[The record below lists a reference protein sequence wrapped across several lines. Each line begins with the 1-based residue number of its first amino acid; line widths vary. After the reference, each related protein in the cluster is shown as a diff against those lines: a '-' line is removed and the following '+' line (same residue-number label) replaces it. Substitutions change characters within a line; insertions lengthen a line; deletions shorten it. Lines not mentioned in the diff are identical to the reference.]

1 MTLLDSIL
9 LQINQKKTSF
19 NELLTRIIPNYS
31 STESARA
38 ALFRVIKNLVSFGYI
53 QKTEDFYEITEKG
66 KKMVESKLQDKMLNN
81 INSIN
86 DLLQKSQPAKSLQYL
101 DDMVRNL
108 QIFLER
114 SKEDQTLLKIGKT
127 SVTFYVSDLEDI
139 KTNVASRLTK
149 FEQSFDRQI
158 QSLKDLNFEDQFVI
172 NLDNNA
178 FELIKELSTS
188 NNVSELII
196 DCDKTDINSGML
208 FETHAE
214 FAKKPDNVFI
224 LKQADIDVLKKLLLS
239 RLDIIMQTRFK
250 TYIKEIVIYLKVG
263 KLYFT
268 GPYNQIVTIKE
279 SYSKLTEPEK
289 KEVKEKIIS

>member
-1 MTLLDSIL
+1 MTLMDSIL

-38 ALFRVIKNLVSFGYI
+38 ALSRVIKNLVSFGYI
-53 QKTEDFYEITEKG
+53 QKTEDFFEITDKG
-66 KKMVESKLQDKMLNN
+66 KKIVEEKLQDKMLNN

-86 DLLQKSQPAKSLQYL
+86 DLLQKSQPARSLQYL
-101 DDMVRNL
+101 DDIVRNL

-127 SVTFYVSDLEDI
+127 SATFYISDLEDI
-139 KTNVASRLTK
+139 KKNVETRLIN
-149 FEQSFDRQI
+149 FEQSLDRQI
-158 QSLKDLNFEDQFVI
+158 MALKDLNFEDQFII
-172 NLDNNA
+172 NLDENA
-178 FELIKELSTS
+178 FSLIKELSE
-188 NNVSELII
+188 NNNISELII

-208 FETHAE
+208 FETHSE
-214 FAKKPDNVFI
+214 FTKKPDNVFV
-224 LKQADIDVLKKLLLS
+224 LKLSDIEILKKLLLS

-250 TYIKEIVIYLKVG
+250 VYVKEIVIYLKIG

-268 GPYNQIVTIKE
+268 GPYNQIQTIKE
-279 SYSKLTEPEK
+279 NYQKKTQSQEK
-289 KEVKEKIIS
+289 K

>member
-38 ALFRVIKNLVSFGYI
+38 ALSRVIKNLVAFEFI

-66 KKMVESKLQDKMLNN
+66 KKIVESKLQNKMLNN

-101 DDMVRNL
+101 DDIVKNL

-114 SKEDQTLLKIGKT
+114 SKEDTTLLKIGKT
-127 SVTFYVSDLEDI
+127 SATFYISDLEEI
-139 KTNVASRLTK
+139 KKNIETRLVN
-149 FEQSFDRQI
+149 FEQSLDRQI
-158 QSLKDLNFEDQFVI
+158 MALKDLNFEDQFII

-178 FELIKELSTS
+178 FELIKELSNT
-188 NNVSELII
+188 NNISEIII

-208 FETHAE
+208 FETHSE
-214 FAKKPDNVFI
+214 FTKKPDNVFL
-224 LKQADIDVLKKLLLS
+224 LKLSDIEILKKLLLS
-239 RLDIIMQTRFK
+239 RLENIMQTRFK
-250 TYIKEIVIYLKVG
+250 IYIKEIVIYLKIG
-263 KLYFT
+263 RLYFT
-268 GPYNQIVTIKE
+268 GPYNQIATIKDN
-279 SYSKLTEPEK
+279 YTKMVQAQEK
-289 KEVKEKIIS
+289 K

>member
-38 ALFRVIKNLVSFGYI
+38 ALSRVIKNLVSFGYI
-53 QKTEDFYEITEKG
+53 QKTEDFFEITDKG
-66 KKMVESKLQDKMLNN
+66 KKIVEEKLQDKMLNN

-86 DLLQKSQPAKSLQYL
+86 DLLQKSQPARSLQYL
-101 DDMVRNL
+101 DDIVRNL

-127 SVTFYVSDLEDI
+127 SATFYISDLEDI
-139 KTNVASRLTK
+139 KKNVETRLIN
-149 FEQSFDRQI
+149 FEQSLDRQI
-158 QSLKDLNFEDQFVI
+158 MALKDLNFEDQFII
-172 NLDNNA
+172 NLDENA
-178 FELIKELSTS
+178 FSLIKELSE
-188 NNVSELII
+188 NNNISELII

-208 FETHAE
+208 FETHSE
-214 FAKKPDNVFI
+214 FTKKPDNVFV
-224 LKQADIDVLKKLLLS
+224 LKLSDIEILKKLLLS

-250 TYIKEIVIYLKVG
+250 VYVKEIVIYLKIG

-268 GPYNQIVTIKE
+268 GPYNQIQTIKE
-279 SYSKLTEPEK
+279 NYQKKTQSQEK
-289 KEVKEKIIS
+289 K

>member
-1 MTLLDSIL
+1 MTLMDSIL

-38 ALFRVIKNLVSFGYI
+38 ALSRVIKNLVSFGYI
-53 QKTEDFYEITEKG
+53 QKTEDFFEITDKG
-66 KKMVESKLQDKMLNN
+66 KKIVEEKLQDKMLNN

-101 DDMVRNL
+101 DDIVRNL

-127 SVTFYVSDLEDI
+127 SATFFVSDLEDI
-139 KTNVASRLTK
+139 KKNVETRLTN
-149 FEQSFDRQI
+149 FEQSLDRQV
-158 QSLKDLNFEDQFVI
+158 QSLKDLNFEDQFII
-172 NLDNNA
+172 NLDENA
-178 FELIKELSTS
+178 FSLIKELSET
-188 NNVSELII
+188 NNISELII

-208 FETHAE
+208 FETHPE
-214 FAKKPDNVFI
+214 FTKKPDNVFV
-224 LKQADIDVLKKLLLS
+224 LKLSDIEILKKLLLS

-250 TYIKEIVIYLKVG
+250 VYIKEIVIYLKIG

-268 GPYNQIVTIKE
+268 GPYNQILAIKE
-279 SYSKLTEPEK
+279 SHQKKIQSQEK
-289 KEVKEKIIS
+289 K

>member
-1 MTLLDSIL
+1 MDSIL

-38 ALFRVIKNLVSFGYI
+38 ALSRVIKNLVSFGYI
-53 QKTEDFYEITEKG
+53 QKTEDFFEITEKG
-66 KKMVESKLQDKMLNN
+66 KKIVESKLQNKMLNN

-101 DDMVRNL
+101 DDIVRNL

-114 SKEDQTLLKIGKT
+114 SKEDTTLLKIGKT
-127 SVTFYVSDLEDI
+127 SATFYISDLEDI
-139 KTNVASRLTK
+139 KKNVETRLIN
-149 FEQSFDRQI
+149 FEQSLDRQI
-158 QSLKDLNFEDQFVI
+158 MALKDLNFEDQFII
-172 NLDNNA
+172 NLDENA
-178 FELIKELSTS
+178 FSLIKELSE
-188 NNVSELII
+188 NNNISELVI

-208 FETHAE
+208 FETHSE
-214 FAKKPDNVFI
+214 FTKKPDNVFV
-224 LKQADIDVLKKLLLS
+224 LKLSDIAILKKLLLS

-250 TYIKEIVIYLKVG
+250 VYIKEIVIYLKIG

-268 GPYNQIVTIKE
+268 GPYNQILAIKE
-279 SYSKLTEPEK
+279 NYQKKTKSQEK
-289 KEVKEKIIS
+289 K

>member
-1 MTLLDSIL
+1 MTLMDSIL

-38 ALFRVIKNLVSFGYI
+38 ALSRVIKNLVSFGYI
-53 QKTEDFYEITEKG
+53 QKTEDFFEITEKG
-66 KKMVESKLQDKMLNN
+66 KKIVESKLQNKMLNN

-101 DDMVRNL
+101 DDIVRNL

-114 SKEDQTLLKIGKT
+114 SKEDTTLLKIGKT
-127 SVTFYVSDLEDI
+127 SATFYISDLEDI
-139 KTNVASRLTK
+139 KKNVETRLIN
-149 FEQSFDRQI
+149 FEQSLDRQI
-158 QSLKDLNFEDQFVI
+158 MALKDLNFEDQFII
-172 NLDNNA
+172 NLDENA
-178 FELIKELSTS
+178 FSLIKELSE
-188 NNVSELII
+188 NNNISELVI

-208 FETHAE
+208 FETHSE
-214 FAKKPDNVFI
+214 FTKKPDNVFV
-224 LKQADIDVLKKLLLS
+224 LKLSDIAILKKLLLS

-250 TYIKEIVIYLKVG
+250 VYIKEIVIYLKIG

-268 GPYNQIVTIKE
+268 GPYNQILAIKE
-279 SYSKLTEPEK
+279 NYQKKTKSQEK
-289 KEVKEKIIS
+289 K